1 MLPSVLDLKVDF
13 RERGQDGSEGKG
25 ACSQVLRPE
34 FNPHSQTQKEGRR
47 ERLPQLFS
55 DLHGACDTRAPV
67 HSKQISKR
75 KKQTF
80 LKGQEKGGGGC
91 AWDPSFQR
99 KWKSSEAAWATA
111 PGPELYL

>member
-80 LKGQEKGGGGC
+80 LKGQEKGGGGVC
-91 AWDPSFQR
+91 L
-99 KWKSSEAAWATA
+99 
-111 PGPELYL
+111 GP